1 LQLLSHTR
9 KKENGKTYTYYSIA
23 EPYWEEK
30 KNKKKILFY
39 LGSLTPLQA
48 QQIRNT
54 LKATKSPDTF
64 TATFNDLIFEDHFR
78 YLDIAFLNHLW
89 NEQWKVL
96 SENFP
101 SPEET
106 SSTRKKEISTA
117 EIAKILTFYR
127 CLDPGSYLSSV
138 EWFETTACNLILD
151 IDQAHFNESRIY
163 RELTTIEKQ
172 KEKIEQWLYRKLKT
186 QNEKSMRIV
195 FYDLSDSY
203 FEGNKCQIA
212 SPGRTKAN
220 GFRKKRI
227 ILSLLIN
234 SEGYPF
240 SWKIL
245 DDYTADVSTLK
256 TNSDM
261 WRHQF
266 NFQQIIMVFDRG
278 MVSEENLKHLEKD
291 DCYLYITALDRDQI
305 TGVENV
311 NLDRFKTITCENAEK
326 EILSKRLKKYD
337 ESTFFEDMG
346 MDSENKHHILVFN
359 STLLRDQRKAR
370 EELIEKGKNELEDER
385 NLLLNARKSRNRKT
399 TEQRINEKL
408 EKLKVNAYLDYELES
423 ISISKKNGLTISSF
437 DLTYELNVEAIEKAM
452 LTDGFWMLVT
462 NITENT
468 EPPMYRLSP
477 EELIHA
483 YRDKN
488 KIEEAFRDV
497 KSFINFQP
505 TFVFTDEHVR
515 AHYTICILS
524 YLLDMTVTNKLREK
538 PLEGV
543 GSMNKVYRIL
553 SRCEV
558 GKLSVRGTDC
568 RGLRLMSLTEEQK
581 SILKLFGCGYLVKN
595 DYLNSI
601 CVTGL

>member
-89 NEQWKVL
+89 NEQWKGL
-96 SENFP
+96 SQNFP

-186 QNEKSMRIV
+186 QTEKSMRIV

-266 NFQQIIMVFDRG
+266 NFQRIIMVFDRG